1 MAGSL
6 NKVLLIG
13 RLGADPEIKQTQGGK
28 GFASLSVATSES
40 WKDKNL
46 WRKKRKN

>member
-13 RLGADPEIKQTQGGK
+13 RLGADPEINKWLMVKMLQ
-28 GFASLSVATSES
+28 E
-40 WKDKNL
+40 
-46 WRKKRKN
+46 

>member
-13 RLGADPEIKQTQGGK
+13 RLGADPEIKLGPRKEPTQNRNSCPK
-28 GFASLSVATSES
+28 PQSDTFLSA
-40 WKDKNL
+40 
-46 WRKKRKN
+46 R